1 MCPDLANIEETYENV
16 KLTNLID
23 DFFVSDYEF
32 SAPPPE
38 ANSPDV
44 WINPKEHPKLIY
56 FIDSFLKYMKD
67 LFDCVYTNKKKKK
80 KTEAEIDKILHSFR
94 TFKNTIDM
102 FRKKV
107 KKVKMLKAFKM
118 KKFLI
123 LMN

>member
-1 MCPDLANIEETYENV
+1 MCPDPANIEETYENV

-32 SAPPPE
+32 SAPPSE
-38 ANSPDV
+38 ANSPDA

-80 KTEAEIDKILHSFR
+80 KKQKPKLIKYYILSDLLRIQLICF
-94 TFKNTIDM
+94 
-102 FRKKV
+102 V
-107 KKVKMLKAFKM
+107 KK
-118 KKFLI
+118 
-123 LMN
+123 